1 MDSDKGSEFRERG
14 SIFKQ
19 MAEMKKKVCENIGKF
34 EFFFLY
40 KEAKLTRWKNLAN
53 IMG

>member
-19 MAEMKKKVCENIGKF
+19 MAEMKKKVCENIDGRF
-34 EFFFLY
+34 PMYNFFF
-40 KEAKLTRWKNLAN
+40 K
-53 IMG
+53 